1 MEKNDPILNKQL
13 EQVPGN
19 VIVTMLFGSH
29 LYGLSTPDSDYDY
42 KGVFIPP
49 RREWVLG
56 KAPKSIDFSTGDD
69 VSRNG
74 ADDLDI
80 SFTSI
85 VKFIDDALRGE
96 VFAIDMLHCENPITT
111 TPTWEYIRNNR
122 TKFYS
127 KSMKA
132 YIGYLKRQVHKYGVK
147 GSRMSELETIF
158 KSIAVV
164 PMDEKNSQ
172 IVGRVED
179 YMWLIPFDKLE
190 YVEHKPDE
198 KVVVV
203 LGKKFGYRAHIHE
216 MIHSMER
223 VYDNYG
229 ERAKEARDNKGVDWK
244 AVSHALRAGYQQRD
258 IFIHG
263 DFSYPLKENDFI
275 FDVKTGKLDFVTQ
288 VQPELDRLVD
298 EVTELAETSSLP
310 DKPDVEFWEDFIYNE
325 VFLKDM

>member
-1 MEKNDPILNKQL
+1 MEKNDPILKKQL
-13 EQVPGN
+13 DQVPGN
-19 VIVTMLFGSH
+19 VIVTMVFGSH
-29 LYGLSTPDSDYDY
+29 LYGLSTPESDYDY

-56 KAPKSIDFSTGDD
+56 KAPKSIDFSTGDN

-85 VKFIDDALRGE
+85 LKFIEDALRGE
-96 VFAIDMLHCENPITT
+96 VFAIDMLHCENPITS
-111 TPTWEYIRNNR
+111 TPTWEHLRANR

-147 GSRMSELETIF
+147 GSRMSELETVF
-158 KSIAVV
+158 KSIGVV
-164 PMDEKNSQ
+164 PMDKNNSRL
-172 IVGRVED
+172 VGRVED
-179 YMWLIPFDKLE
+179 VLKRIPFDKLE
-190 YVEHKPDE
+190 HIEHKPDD

-229 ERAKEARDNKGVDWK
+229 ARAKEARDNKGLDWK
-244 AVSHALRAGYQQRD
+244 AISHALRAGYQQRD
-258 IFIHG
+258 IFMNG
-263 DFSYPLKENDFI
+263 DFSYPLKENKFLL
-275 FDVKTGKLDFVTQ
+275 DVKTGKLDFLTE
-288 VQPELDRLVD
+288 VQPILEDLI
-298 EVTELAETSSLP
+298 EQIYQLADDSNLP
-310 DKPDVEFWEDFIYNE
+310 EKPERKFWEDFIFDTFNSPE
-325 VFLKDM
+325 